1 MFFKEINTFIQYEC
15 IRLIKSGG
23 KHSTFIILQMISVST
38 FYLNSLF
45 IKESGKKPIILKH
58 LTLAYTICDNW
69 HYKQCWGKLLWKV
82 KHYNIVLP

>member
-15 IRLIKSGG
+15 IRRIKSGG

-45 IKESGKKPIILKH
+45 IKESEKKPSYL
-58 LTLAYTICDNW
+58 
-69 HYKQCWGKLLWKV
+69 
-82 KHYNIVLP
+82 NI